1 MQLTQK
7 ETDLLK
13 DLKSQEELCVKKY
26 KKYASDAVDPQLKD
40 LLNTI
45 ANVEQQHLTTL
56 CQIEQGTAPATQSGG
71 SSGSLPLSFT
81 ANYGMGDTP
90 EKQADS
96 YLCSDLLADEKHVS
110 GLYNTCIFEFKNKT
124 LRDTLNH
131 IQKEEQEHGKAIYDY
146 MSANNMYS

>member
-7 ETDLLK
+7 ETSLLK
-13 DLKSQEELCVKKY
+13 DLKGQEKLCVEKY
-26 KKYASDAVDPQLKD
+26 TKYSSLALDPQLKE
-40 LLNTI
+40 LFTAI
-45 ANVEQQHLTTL
+45 ANTEQQHLNTL
-56 CQIEQGTAPATQSGG
+56 TQIENGNAPTSN
-71 SSGSLPLSFT
+71 SGSGQTVKT
-81 ANYGMGDTP
+81 AFSSTYGMGDTP
-90 EKQADS
+90 DKQSDC

-110 GLYNTCIFEFKNKT
+110 GLYNTSIFEFSDTT